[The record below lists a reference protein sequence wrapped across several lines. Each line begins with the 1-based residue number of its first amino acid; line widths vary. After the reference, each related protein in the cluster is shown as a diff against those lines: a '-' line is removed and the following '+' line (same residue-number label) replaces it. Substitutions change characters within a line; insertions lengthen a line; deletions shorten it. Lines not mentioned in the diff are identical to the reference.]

1 LEAKNPYAAVMV
13 QVGENW
19 KCPYCGHAQV
29 LHRDRM
35 DDQWHHQ
42 DVKGWKHAGMH
53 PIVGISAIV
62 CANSECR
69 ELTLN
74 AMLGNSNPS
83 RDDVVEGPHK
93 TWTLLPPSS
102 ARPQPDYIPEAIR
115 DDYYEAC
122 AICELSPKA
131 AKLLTRDEA
140 RRIAGGCVLF
150 CHKQELE
157 VLPAR

>member
-1 LEAKNPYAAVMV
+1 
-13 QVGENW
+13 
-19 KCPYCGHAQV
+19 
-29 LHRDRM
+29 M

-42 DVKGWKHAGMH
+42 DVKGWKHAGID

-83 RDDVVEGPHK
+83 RDDVVEGPYK

-157 VLPAR
+157 VLPARRKQPL